1 MEISRDFWC
10 RFTQFPVYLFP
21 CRLDSMRTIAS
32 ASRPFRLTAALFG
45 RIVFGAWVIAIFAV
59 AVRAMV
65 APRQNTVF
73 TVFHDAGQAWLDGG
87 SLYSQAGKYL
97 YSPLAA
103 AFFSL
108 FAWMPVSAGG
118 ALWRLMIVGIYLF
131 AFVRWM
137 RHFGKDL
144 IGIFSVG
151 TFLLLPL
158 SLGNMNNGQASL
170 LVIGLLLAACL
181 AVEAQRWTLGAFLIA
196 AAAFFKIYPLV
207 IGLLLVAIY
216 PWRFGPRLLLAVL
229 ALLLLSLVLQKS
241 TYVVEQYHA
250 WLGCLGSDQRRVSSQ
265 LGSWRD
271 FWLLLRIVRFPIT
284 VQGYAVLQVLV
295 GVAIALFCGWAHRVA
310 RWNER
315 QLVWTAFTLGCI
327 WITLFGPSTELATY
341 VFLGPSLAF
350 VGAAMWPANDIAAR
364 YSICFR
370 VWLAATYLLFIVA
383 DALNAWVPAIR
394 QNNYL
399 HSLQPIAAISFAA
412 IVLVWVSGRA
422 RAQDGPAVSPKLE

>member
-1 MEISRDFWC
+1 
-10 RFTQFPVYLFP
+10 
-21 CRLDSMRTIAS
+21 MRTIVP
-32 ASRPFRLTAALFG
+32 ASRSFRLTAAQLG
-45 RIVFGAWVIAIFAV
+45 RIVSAAWVIAIFIV
-59 AVRAMV
+59 VVRAMV

-73 TVFHDAGQAWLDGG
+73 TVFHDAGQAWLSGG
-87 SLYSQAGKYL
+87 SLYLQVGKYL

-108 FAWMPVSAGG
+108 FAWMPVSTGG
-118 ALWRLMIVGIYLF
+118 VLWRLVIVGIYLLTF
-131 AFVRWM
+131 IRWM

-151 TFLLLPL
+151 TLLLLPL

-181 AVEAQRWTLGAFLIA
+181 AVEAQRWTLGALLIA

-207 IGLLLVAIY
+207 IGLLLMAIY
-216 PWRFGPRLLLAVL
+216 PWRLGPRLLIAVL
-229 ALLLLSLVLQKS
+229 ALWLLSFVLQKPS
-241 TYVVEQYHA
+241 YVLEQYHA
-250 WLGCLGSDQRRVSSQ
+250 WLGCLGADQRRVSGQ

-271 FWLLLRIVRFPIT
+271 FWLLLRIVRVPIT
-284 VQGYAVLQVLV
+284 VQGYAVLQALV
-295 GVAIALFCGWAHRVA
+295 GVAIALFCWWAHRVA
-310 RWNER
+310 QWNER
-315 QLVWTAFTLGCI
+315 HVVWIAFTLGCI

-341 VFLGPSLAF
+341 VFLAPSLAF
-350 VGAAMWPANDIAAR
+350 VGAAMWPSHDVVAR
-364 YSICFR
+364 NSISFR

-412 IVLVWVSGRA
+412 IVLVWAPQRA
-422 RAQDGPAVSPKLE
+422 RAQNRLDAPRIFE